1 MKAFNNFLL
10 VQGYILRP
18 KVLKMK
24 NISTILSVLALLLIA
39 VLFYL
44 HFSSGNTSKI
54 SSRSDSS
61 DSTFTSD
68 EFRIAYFEMDSL
80 ENNFEMVKEVKNEL
94 TKKEE
99 AINTELTRLEKNY
112 RDKITKYQNQG
123 PTMTQ
128 VQSEAAQRDV
138 MQMQQNIQ
146 NRKQALDQEYQDFY
160 MRQMKS
166 VKDKIEGFLKEY
178 NQSKG
183 YSYIV
188 AHEPGLFY
196 YRDSIYNITQDVIKG
211 LNNLHKK
218 K

>member
-1 MKAFNNFLL
+1 
-10 VQGYILRP
+10 
-18 KVLKMK
+18 MK
-24 NISTILSVLALLLIA
+24 NISTILSVIALVLIA
-39 VLFYL
+39 VLFY
-44 HFSSGNTSKI
+44 FQFNSGSATKI
-54 SSRSDSS
+54 SSKSTSN
-61 DSTFTSD
+61 DSTFNNGD
-68 EFRIAYFEMDSL
+68 FRIAYFEMDSL
-80 ENNFEMVKEVKNEL
+80 ENNFEMVKEVKTEL

-99 AINTELTRLEKNY
+99 AINNELSRLEKNY

-123 PTMTQ
+123 ATMTQ

-178 NQSKG
+178 NASKG

-196 YRDSIYNITQDVIKG
+196 FRDTTYNITQDVIKG
-211 LNNLHKK
+211 LNELHQKK
-218 K
+218 

>member
-1 MKAFNNFLL
+1 
-10 VQGYILRP
+10 
-18 KVLKMK
+18 MK
-24 NISTILSVLALLLIA
+24 NISTILSVLALILIA
-39 VLFYL
+39 VLFYFQFKPGTSSNA
-44 HFSSGNTSKI
+44 FSKSGST
-54 SSRSDSS
+54 
-61 DSTFTSD
+61 DSTINKG
-68 EFRIAYFEMDSL
+68 EFSIAYFEMDSL
-80 ENNFEMVKEVKNEL
+80 ENNFELVKEVKNEL

-99 AINTELTRLEKNY
+99 AINNELSRLEKNY

-123 PTMTQ
+123 ASMTQ

-166 VKDKIEGFLKEY
+166 VKDKIEAFLKDY
-178 NQSKG
+178 NASKG

-196 YRDSIYNITQDVIKG
+196 YRDTAYNITQDVIKG
-211 LNNLHKK
+211 LNEVHQKK
-218 K
+218 

>member
-1 MKAFNNFLL
+1 
-10 VQGYILRP
+10 
-18 KVLKMK
+18 MK
-24 NISTILSVLALLLIA
+24 NISTILSVIALVLIA
-39 VLFYL
+39 VLFYFQ
-44 HFSSGNTSKI
+44 FSSGSSTKI
-54 SSRSDSS
+54 SSKSTSN
-61 DSTFTSD
+61 DSTFNNGD
-68 EFRIAYFEMDSL
+68 FRIAYFEMDSL
-80 ENNFEMVKEVKNEL
+80 ENNFEMVKEVKTEL

-99 AINTELTRLEKNY
+99 AINNELSRLEKNY

-123 PTMTQ
+123 ATMTQ

-178 NQSKG
+178 NASKG

-196 YRDSIYNITQDVIKG
+196 FRDTTYNITQDVIKG
-211 LNNLHKK
+211 LNELHQKK
-218 K
+218 

>member
-1 MKAFNNFLL
+1 
-10 VQGYILRP
+10 
-18 KVLKMK
+18 MK
-24 NISTILSVLALLLIA
+24 NISTILGVISLVLIA

-44 HFSSGNTSKI
+44 HFSSGTSAKI
-54 SSRSDSS
+54 SSKSS
-61 DSTFTSD
+61 SKDSTVVNGD
-68 EFRIAYFEMDSL
+68 FRIAYFEMDSL
-80 ENNFEMVKEVKNEL
+80 ENNFEMVKEVKTEL
-94 TKKEE
+94 SKKEE
-99 AINTELTRLEKNY
+99 AINNELSRLEKNY

-123 PTMTQ
+123 ATMTQ

-178 NQSKG
+178 NASKG

-196 YRDSIYNITQDVIKG
+196 FRDTTYNITKDVIKG
-211 LNNLHKK
+211 LNELHQKK
-218 K
+218 

>member
-1 MKAFNNFLL
+1 
-10 VQGYILRP
+10 
-18 KVLKMK
+18 MK
-24 NISTILSVLALLLIA
+24 NISTILSVLALVLIA
-39 VLFYL
+39 VLFYFQ
-44 HFSSGNTSKI
+44 FSSGSSTKI
-54 SSRSDSS
+54 SAKSQSN
-61 DSTFTSD
+61 DSTINSG

-80 ENNFEMVKEVKNEL
+80 ENNFEMVKEVKTEL

-99 AINTELTRLEKNY
+99 AINNELSRLEKNY

-123 PTMTQ
+123 ATMTQ

-178 NQSKG
+178 NASKG

-196 YRDSIYNITQDVIKG
+196 FRDTTYNITQDVIKG
-211 LNNLHKK
+211 LNELHQKK
-218 K
+218 

>member
-1 MKAFNNFLL
+1 
-10 VQGYILRP
+10 
-18 KVLKMK
+18 MK
-24 NISTILSVLALLLIA
+24 NISTILSVVALVLIA
-39 VLFYL
+39 VLFYFQ
-44 HFSSGNTSKI
+44 FSSGSSTKI
-54 SSRSDSS
+54 SSKSAYN
-61 DSTFTSD
+61 DSTFNGGD
-68 EFRIAYFEMDSL
+68 FRIAYFEMDSL
-80 ENNFEMVKEVKNEL
+80 ENNFEMVKEVKTEL

-99 AINTELTRLEKNY
+99 AINNELSRLEKNY

-123 PTMTQ
+123 ATMTQ

-178 NQSKG
+178 NASKG

-196 YRDSIYNITQDVIKG
+196 FRDTTYNITQDVIKG
-211 LNNLHKK
+211 LNELHQKK
-218 K
+218 

>member
-1 MKAFNNFLL
+1 
-10 VQGYILRP
+10 
-18 KVLKMK
+18 MK
-24 NISTILSVLALLLIA
+24 NISTILSVLALVLIA
-39 VLFYL
+39 VLFY
-44 HFSSGNTSKI
+44 FQFTSGSSTKI
-54 SSRSDSS
+54 SSKSESI
-61 DSTFTSD
+61 DSTFNRGD
-68 EFRIAYFEMDSL
+68 FRIAYFEMDSL
-80 ENNFEMVKEVKNEL
+80 ENNFEMVKEVKTEL

-99 AINTELTRLEKNY
+99 AINNELSRLEKNY

-123 PTMTQ
+123 ATMTQ

-178 NQSKG
+178 NASKG

-196 YRDSIYNITQDVIKG
+196 FRDTTYNITQDVIKG
-211 LNNLHKK
+211 LNELHQKK
-218 K
+218 

>member
-1 MKAFNNFLL
+1 
-10 VQGYILRP
+10 
-18 KVLKMK
+18 MK
-24 NISTILSVLALLLIA
+24 NISTILSVLALILIA

-44 HFSSGNTSKI
+44 QFKPGNSSNVLSK
-54 SSRSDSS
+54 SGSN
-61 DSTFTSD
+61 DSTVNNG

-80 ENNFEMVKEVKNEL
+80 ENNFELVKEVKNEL

-99 AINTELTRLEKNY
+99 AINSELTRLEKNY

-123 PTMTQ
+123 ASMTQ

-166 VKDKIEGFLKEY
+166 VKDKIEAFLKDY
-178 NQSKG
+178 NESKG

-196 YRDSIYNITQDVIKG
+196 YRDTAYNITQDVIKG
-211 LNNLHKK
+211 LNEVHQKK
-218 K
+218 

>member
-1 MKAFNNFLL
+1 
-10 VQGYILRP
+10 
-18 KVLKMK
+18 MK
-24 NISTILSVLALLLIA
+24 NISTILSAVALVLIA

-44 HFSSGNTSKI
+44 HFNPAGATRVTTKSY
-54 SSRSDSS
+54 SS
-61 DSTFTSD
+61 DSTVQNR
-68 EFRIAYFEMDSL
+68 EFKIAYFEMDSL

-99 AINTELTRLEKNY
+99 AINGELTRLEKNY
-112 RDKITKYQNQG
+112 RDKITRYQDQG
-123 PTMTQ
+123 ATMTQ

-166 VKDKIEGFLKEY
+166 VKDKIEAFLKEY
-178 NQSKG
+178 NEDKG

-196 YRDSIYNITQDVIKG
+196 YRDTAYNITQDVIKG
-211 LNNLHKK
+211 LNDRHKK

>member
-1 MKAFNNFLL
+1 
-10 VQGYILRP
+10 
-18 KVLKMK
+18 MK
-24 NISTILSVLALLLIA
+24 NISTILSVLALILIA

-44 HFSSGNTSKI
+44 QFKPGTSAKVL
-54 SSRSDSS
+54 SKSDSN
-61 DSTFTSD
+61 DSTLNSG

-80 ENNFEMVKEVKNEL
+80 ENNFELVKEVKNEL

-99 AINTELTRLEKNY
+99 AINSELTRLEKNY

-123 PTMTQ
+123 ASMTQ

-166 VKDKIEGFLKEY
+166 VKDKIEAFLKDY
-178 NQSKG
+178 NASKG

-196 YRDSIYNITQDVIKG
+196 YRDTAYNITQDVIKG
-211 LNNLHKK
+211 LNEVHQKK
-218 K
+218 

>member
-1 MKAFNNFLL
+1 
-10 VQGYILRP
+10 
-18 KVLKMK
+18 MK
-24 NISTILSVLALLLIA
+24 NISTILSVIALVLIA
-39 VLFYL
+39 VLFYFQ
-44 HFSSGNTSKI
+44 FSSGSATKI
-54 SSRSDSS
+54 SSKSASN
-61 DSTFTSD
+61 DSTFNGGD
-68 EFRIAYFEMDSL
+68 FRIAYFEMDSL
-80 ENNFEMVKEVKNEL
+80 ENNFEMVKEVKTEL

-99 AINTELTRLEKNY
+99 AINNELSRLEKNY

-123 PTMTQ
+123 ATMTQ

-178 NQSKG
+178 NASKG

-196 YRDSIYNITQDVIKG
+196 FRDTTYNITQDVIKG
-211 LNNLHKK
+211 LNELHQKK
-218 K
+218 

>member
-1 MKAFNNFLL
+1 
-10 VQGYILRP
+10 
-18 KVLKMK
+18 MK
-24 NISTILSVLALLLIA
+24 NISTILSVLALILIA

-44 HFSSGNTSKI
+44 QFKPGTSAKVL
-54 SSRSDSS
+54 SKSDSN
-61 DSTFTSD
+61 DSTLNSG

-80 ENNFEMVKEVKNEL
+80 ENNFELVKEVKNEL

-99 AINTELTRLEKNY
+99 AINSELTRLEKNY

-123 PTMTQ
+123 ASMTQ

-166 VKDKIEGFLKEY
+166 VKDKIEAFLKDY
-178 NQSKG
+178 NASKG

-188 AHEPGLFY
+188 AHEPRLFY
-196 YRDSIYNITQDVIKG
+196 YRDTAYNITQDVIKG
-211 LNNLHKK
+211 LNEVHQKK
-218 K
+218 